1 MAGGAKIKKAAKK
14 IKGLISSSKG
24 DANASLS
31 DKFGIGRS
39 FSNKFDQRLQ
49 DGLSDLLGGAL
60 GIKMSKVPEISGA
73 VLDAKEK
80 ARLKR
85 QAAVTKGSR
94 AAGTPGTQ
102 VTLQFPINYF
112 IGIEEEPTDR
122 QGAGTRGT
130 LGDGTTTL
138 NFPNSIHFRTLARKQ
153 QDHSE
158 EAVGPRD
165 KLTENMGGSADD
177 MKRNWNKDIGAH
189 GSVNP
194 ADETI
199 YDIFLHLPEKLS
211 DEVKVE
217 YSEASAGA
225 MQQFFAKMFG
235 GDDVEG
241 MSGERNFDMNEI
253 LTMFKGM
260 MPGGEIMQKAAGHMT
275 NPMVFQTLKNV
286 NFRSYNY
293 SFTLKPTSP
302 AEAEM
307 IKAIVFAFKKSMLPG
322 TAGENNMIWTL
333 PNEWAIQFQGPI
345 RDWVDFPLTAV
356 CTGATVDYSQYL
368 MAGDKGGKGDGAPS
382 SITLALSFIE
392 TGQLSR
398 QKFSAQVGAG
408 NSNRKSLADEGTKL
422 GALDN
427 LSDEQIKQIQGGS
440 TEGGNHGS

>member
-1 MAGGAKIKKAAKK
+1 
-14 IKGLISSSKG
+14 
-24 DANASLS
+24 
-31 DKFGIGRS
+31 
-39 FSNKFDQRLQ
+39 
-49 DGLSDLLGGAL
+49 
-60 GIKMSKVPEISGA
+60 
-73 VLDAKEK
+73 
-80 ARLKR
+80 
-85 QAAVTKGSR
+85 
-94 AAGTPGTQ
+94 
-102 VTLQFPINYF
+102 
-112 IGIEEEPTDR
+112 
-122 QGAGTRGT
+122 
-130 LGDGTTTL
+130 
-138 NFPNSIHFRTLARKQ
+138 
-153 QDHSE
+153 
-158 EAVGPRD
+158 
-165 KLTENMGGSADD
+165 
-177 MKRNWNKDIGAH
+177 
-189 GSVNP
+189 
-194 ADETI
+194 
-199 YDIFLHLPEKLS
+199 
-211 DEVKVE
+211 
-217 YSEASAGA
+217 

-241 MSGERNFDMNEI
+241 MSGEQNIDMGEI
-253 LTMFKGM
+253 MTMFKGM

-286 NFRSYNY
+286 NFRSYSY

-422 GALDN
+422 GAMDN
-427 LSDEQIKQIQGGS
+427 LSNEQINQIQGGS